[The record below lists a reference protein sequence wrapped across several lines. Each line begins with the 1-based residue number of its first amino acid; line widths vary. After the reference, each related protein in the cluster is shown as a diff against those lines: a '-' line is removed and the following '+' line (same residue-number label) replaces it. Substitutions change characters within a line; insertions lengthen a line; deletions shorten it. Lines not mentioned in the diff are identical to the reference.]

1 MSTKGILILCFV
13 VILSCSISLFVGY
26 KYLQKNGAPE
36 TVEMVRQRIEEQAR
50 NERVS
55 FILDSLRYADARTIN
70 NIKRIYINS
79 KKEIPIITDPDSL
92 VNSINEL
99 DKILSK

>member
-1 MSTKGILILCFV
+1 MSTKDILILCFV

-36 TVEMVRQRIEEQAR
+36 TVEMVKQRIEEQAR

-55 FILDSLRYADARTIN
+55 FILDSLRSADARTIN
-70 NIKRIYINS
+70 NIKRVYINS

>member
-1 MSTKGILILCFV
+1 MSTKDILILCFV

-55 FILDSLRYADARTIN
+55 FILDSLRSADARTIN

>member
-1 MSTKGILILCFV
+1 MSTKDILILCFV

-36 TVEMVRQRIEEQAR
+36 TVEMVKQRIEEKAR

-55 FILDSLRYADARTIN
+55 FILDSLRSADARTIN

>member
-1 MSTKGILILCFV
+1 MSTKDILILCFV

-36 TVEMVRQRIEEQAR
+36 TVEMVKQRIEEQAR

-55 FILDSLRYADARTIN
+55 FILDSLRSADARTIN

>member
-1 MSTKGILILCFV
+1 MSTKDILILGLV
-13 VILSCSISLFVGY
+13 VVLSSSISLFVGY
-26 KYLQKNGAPE
+26 KYLQKEGVPE
-36 TVEMVRQRIEEQAR
+36 TVEMVKQRFEEQAR
-50 NERVS
+50 NERINY
-55 FILDSLRYADARTIN
+55 ILDSLRSADARTIN

-99 DKILSK
+99 DKILSR

>member
-1 MSTKGILILCFV
+1 MSTKDILILCFV

-26 KYLQKNGAPE
+26 KYLQKNGATE
-36 TVEMVRQRIEEQAR
+36 TVEMVKQRIEEQAR

-55 FILDSLRYADARTIN
+55 FILDSLRSADARTIN